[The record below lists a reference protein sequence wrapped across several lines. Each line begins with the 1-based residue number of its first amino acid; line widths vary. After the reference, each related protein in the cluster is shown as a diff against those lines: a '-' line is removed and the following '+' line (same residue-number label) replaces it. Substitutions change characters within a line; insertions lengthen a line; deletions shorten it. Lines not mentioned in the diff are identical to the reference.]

1 MILQAAKQ
9 FSHQENAIERTRQ
22 SLEQMKLIRTH
33 MGYQQSALA
42 EHAANLAYVKEQVN
56 AMER

>member
-9 FSHQENAIERTRQ
+9 FAHQENAIERTRQ
-22 SLEQMKLIRTH
+22 SLDQMQLIRTH
-33 MGYQQSALA
+33 MGYQQSVLA
-42 EHAANLAYVKEQVN
+42 EHAANLDYIKEQVN